1 MMTCGEYDFDFLL
14 CRPSLP
20 PPDVVVDKSAFND
33 LPIEERLSITQREL
47 EQMKQALRLKES
59 EMEDS
64 QHELKFHAIKNEELM
79 DVINAFRSSS
89 TDRSHEIMRAK
100 AEQNSELTVQVH
112 SLRDL
117 LTKSGDQ
124 IAVLQKQLA
133 QKSKVEAKMASHERT
148 QQRLQ
153 VQLNGL
159 VKTLDN
165 VEIKSVDIPSE
176 WINLQWITGGSH
188 KKAEKEDSDKVIQDI
203 TQKII
208 TMEADRQRL
217 IKESSLYKQGDGEKE
232 DKILALEREVR
243 KMKHDQD
250 ELKDTNKSFRQQLEV
265 REGKIGA
272 LEELF
277 QSINANRNIVANNE
291 ASSPNRLDS
300 LLNTEDEDNE
310 DDCESVDIDSLGGG
324 DNEQA
329 PAQSFEDMF
338 TSIWTSFTGTPSTKK
353 VEETSNA
360 DEDQE
365 ISSCLNDSYHT
376 KQVEEELQVAA
387 KAEADELR
395 GSHRVLAED
404 YEVALYKISD
414 LTAKLEEATIKANS
428 FKTKAGL
435 REKLLKD
442 VIQQYKELQMENSSC
457 KERMEQL
464 KQKVAVLLQ
473 LEKQRHAERKAEE
486 AAAAA
491 ADTGKVVV
499 KGPTVEE
506 SPTFEMSERTRM
518 TTEEDGTEDPSVYN
532 GFDKNFIM
540 EDYKR
545 LQGECDQLQHEF
557 DSAIEKINDL
567 EESLQEAKDEVTK
580 YQSFHADQ
588 ARTIVLLEGE
598 KATLQ
603 DRVIEATTKIVG
615 TQSDNNQAEDEL
627 TQSKLRYKKAREK
640 QIEREKDLWD
650 VIEQYKKLADQN
662 RSTEEKKAEVEHELK
677 DVEHELRLTNKLQI
691 QRRDLVYEYR
701 KLEKAMEEAVQTG
714 EELAQELQRARSEAA
729 VNKEEAKGIRKRLA
743 GCHFHYKE
751 LQEHYDQLL
760 KVNEENER
768 ELVKAEKYEG
778 LYNAKEESWALMLDS
793 IREKNRVAEEKA
805 GLAEEKAMS
814 LGKEKEQLQL
824 LCDRLQAEMK
834 LLPAEA

>member
-1 MMTCGEYDFDFLL
+1 MMTCGAYDLDFLL

-20 PPDVVVDKSAFND
+20 PPDVVVDNSAFND

-100 AEQNSELTVQVH
+100 AEQNSELTLQVH
-112 SLRDL
+112 ALRDL

-124 IAVLQKQLA
+124 IAVLQKDLS
-133 QKSKVEAKMASHERT
+133 QKSKVEQKLASHERT
-148 QQRLQ
+148 QQRLR

-159 VKTLDN
+159 VKTLEN

-176 WINLQWITGGSH
+176 WINLQWITGGFN
-188 KKAEKEDSDKVIQDI
+188 KKDEKEDSDEIIQDI

-217 IKESSLYKQGDGEKE
+217 MKESTLYKQGDGAKE
-232 DKILALEREVR
+232 AKILALERELR

-250 ELKDTNKSFRQQLEV
+250 ELQDTNKSLQQQLEV

-277 QSINANRNIVANNE
+277 QSINANRKIE
-291 ASSPNRLDS
+291 ASKANRTDS
-300 LLNTEDEDNE
+300 LLIIEDEDNE
-310 DDCESVDIDSLGGG
+310 DDCESVDIDSLAGGE
-324 DNEQA
+324 NEQGTT
-329 PAQSFEDMF
+329 QSFEEMF

-353 VEETSNA
+353 VEDTSKA

-365 ISSCLNDSYHT
+365 ISSCFNDSYHT

-395 GSHRVLAED
+395 VNHRVLSED
-404 YEVALYKISD
+404 YKVAQFKISD

-428 FKTKAGL
+428 YKTKAGL

-442 VIQQYKELQMENSSC
+442 VIQQYKELQMENSDC
-457 KERMEQL
+457 KEKMEQL
-464 KQKVAVLLQ
+464 KQKMAVLLR
-473 LEKQRHAERKAEE
+473 LEKERHAERKEQEE
-486 AAAAA
+486 ATAAAAA
-491 ADTGKVVV
+491 EGGKVVV
-499 KGPTVEE
+499 KGPTMEI

-518 TTEEDGTEDPSVYN
+518 TTAEESTEDPSVDN
-532 GFDKNFIM
+532 GIDKNYIM

-545 LQGECDQLQHEF
+545 LQDECDRLQHEF

-567 EESLQEAKDEVTK
+567 EESLQEAKNEVTK
-580 YQSFHADQ
+580 CQSLHADQ
-588 ARTIVLLEGE
+588 ARTMALLEGE
-598 KATLQ
+598 KAAIQ

-615 TQSDNNQAEDEL
+615 TQSDNNQASDEL
-627 TQSKLRYKKAREK
+627 KSAELRYKKAREK

-650 VIEQYKKLADQN
+650 VIEQYKKLVDVNQATQ
-662 RSTEEKKAEVEHELK
+662 EEKAEIEHELQ
-677 DVEHELRLTNKLQI
+677 LTNKVKI

-701 KLEKAMEEAVQTG
+701 KIEKTLEEAVQTG
-714 EELAQELQRARSEAA
+714 EELAKELQRARSEAA

-760 KVNEENER
+760 KQNEESER
-768 ELVKAEKYEG
+768 GLAKAEKYES
-778 LYNAKEESWALMLDS
+778 LYNAKEESWSSM
-793 IREKNRVAEEKA
+793 IEGIKEKHRVAEEKTEM
-805 GLAEEKAMS
+805 LR
-814 LGKEKEQLQL
+814 KENDLLQQ